1 MVGFCGSCTKVE
13 VTLNG
18 IVAECVNAWWRTKWR
33 RRGLLLAS
41 GKLCLSK
48 YDKIL
53 LIMIASVMQAMTFTL
68 NFSQTSHWVMSMLN
82 TRFSLCAGDRITKT
96 FCGNDTA
103 FLNLSGVLLNEDY
116 SYYVVKQS
124 PRHEL

>member
-1 MVGFCGSCTKVE
+1 MLGGARSGGV
-13 VTLNG
+13 
-18 IVAECVNAWWRTKWR
+18 
-33 RRGLLLAS
+33 RGLLLAS

-68 NFSQTSHWVMSMLN
+68 NFSQTSHWIMSMLN

-96 FCGNDTA
+96 YCGNDTA

-116 SYYVVKQS
+116 SYHVVKQS

>member
-1 MVGFCGSCTKVE
+1 MLGG
-13 VTLNG
+13 
-18 IVAECVNAWWRTKWR
+18 ARTGGV
-33 RRGLLLAS
+33 RGLLLAS

-82 TRFSLCAGDRITKT
+82 TRFSLCAGDRVTKT
-96 FCGNDTA
+96 YCGNDTA

-116 SYYVVKQS
+116 SYHVVKQS